1 MLVQH
6 GVLPYLGFAVG
17 PHEQDAGLLQL
28 SDDEP
33 EQVDGWLICP
43 VEIIENEYERL
54 FAGDPAKEDHDCV
67 KETES
72 RLGGIQWRE
81 GRALGR
87 LGAELGSQ
95 VSENRFEALRALLKH
110 LRAKPIEE
118 GPQDLDPGPE
128 GRRTLCLGAARD

>member
-6 GVLPYLGFAVG
+6 GVLPHLGFAVG
-17 PHEQDAGLLQL
+17 PHEQDAGLFQL

-43 VEIIENEYERL
+43 VEIIENEYERP
-54 FAGDPAKEDHDCV
+54 FSGDPAKEDHDCV
-67 KETES
+67 KEAES
-72 RLGGIQWRE
+72 CLGGIQWRE

-95 VSENRFEALRALLKH
+95 VSEDRLESAGGLL
-110 LRAKPIEE
+110 
-118 GPQDLDPGPE
+118 
-128 GRRTLCLGAARD
+128 